1 MSILD
6 ESRVPLQ
13 GAYTVSALRELVSS
27 WRLSHNTVA
36 LVPTMGKLHEGHLSL
51 MRRARDCADR
61 VVCSIFVNPTQF
73 GPEEDFTAYP
83 RTLAQDEALLAEQGL
98 VHLIFAPEEKD
109 MYPFGVENAVKLGM
123 PDLSMELCGAN
134 RPGHFNGVASVVL
147 RFINLVS
154 PDVLVLGEKDYQ
166 QLILLKRMVRDLQL
180 PVQVSSGIIHRE
192 PDGLAMSTRN
202 QYLSLRER
210 QVAPRLHKEL
220 ERLSEALKA
229 GYQNYQALET
239 DASAALESVGF
250 KPEYVEVRRSID
262 LSRPSGLDPAE
273 GLIVMASAWVG
284 RTRLIDNVQV

>member
-98 VHLIFAPEEKD
+98 VHLVFAPEEKD

-220 ERLSEALKA
+220 ESFSEALKA

-239 DASAALESVGF
+239 DALVALESVGF

-262 LSRPSGLDPAE
+262 LSRPSDLDAAE